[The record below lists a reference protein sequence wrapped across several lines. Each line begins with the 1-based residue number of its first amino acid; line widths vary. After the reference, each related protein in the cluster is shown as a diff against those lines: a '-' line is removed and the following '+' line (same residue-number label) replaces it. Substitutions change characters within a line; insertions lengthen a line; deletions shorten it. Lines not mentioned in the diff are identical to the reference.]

1 MQWLKRHLA
10 KIGLVVASFALV
22 FYFLN
27 LSFTEESGPDT
38 TKSIEIKNSLITG
51 YSNNRVSWKV
61 KVDYMWATKSNTIYE
76 ANEILSGFI
85 FDSEGKM
92 VIDSIKAK
100 GVRIN
105 TRQNSLSVFESVEA
119 RLLIRTDTQKNA
131 VYASDASEES
141 VKIKSGELRYVSD
154 KKRTYLSDDVQL
166 RKSNYV
172 IYPKQEV
179 EIDNDLNI
187 AYITEGFTMRS
198 PEYLVTGNS
207 LTIFIDGDYSEMTG
221 KLVFERKASSEGTDE
236 REKNLRKNPAFLFAD
251 SALFKE
257 DESGKVLEVSHNI
270 KIEQEGRTV
279 EADRGIYYESENKFI
294 AEENVVITLE
304 NLDWMI
310 KESAK
315 KPKNNEINSSLR
327 SRTVIQCNKLIYD
340 GKERTMTLI
349 GDVKVKQENQVI
361 QCDKLVFVDETS
373 EVHCYGNVRVK
384 RKNEDSLSCSMLI
397 INIEKEQFIAK
408 DQVYSEFIIKKRGDQ
423 DAN

>member
-22 FYFLN
+22 FYFFN

-51 YSNNRVSWKV
+51 YSNSRISWKV
-61 KVDYMWATKSNTIYE
+61 KIDYMWATKSNTIYE

-119 RLLIRTDTQKNA
+119 RLLIRTDAQKNA

-154 KKRTYLSDDVQL
+154 KKRTYLRDDVQL

-221 KLVFERKASSEGTDE
+221 KLVFERKASSEGSDK

-251 SALFKE
+251 SALFRE

-279 EADRGIYYESENKFI
+279 EADRGIYYQSENKFI

-361 QCDKLVFVDETS
+361 QCDKLVFLDETS